1 MTPDEHP
8 MNPHLRT
15 LEALP
20 WLVNG
25 SADDPDLA
33 EARAHLARCNECQ
46 QWHAFDLTLASH
58 LREEPVVDQAPH
70 AAFARFIQRLD
81 ADESRRQRSERWFR
95 PLIAFG
101 RRVSLRNL
109 PLIVAL
115 QAVVIAGLAI
125 ALVMQPSAPARPELT
140 AVYRTLTS
148 TPAVTSSRAN
158 AMLRLVVDEHL
169 TAGELTALLGSVN
182 ARVVDGPNEL
192 GVFTI
197 EIAPTNAHD
206 QPDALALAKQLRNR
220 PGVRFAEPTGVARVE
235 R

>member
-1 MTPDEHP
+1 

-46 QWHAFDLTLASH
+46 QWHAFDLALASR
-58 LREEPVVDQAPH
+58 LGEEPVVDQAPH

-81 ADESRRQRSERWFR
+81 ADESRRQRRERWFL
-95 PLIAFG
+95 PLVTFG

-115 QAVVIAGLAI
+115 QAVVIAGLATT
-125 ALVMQPSAPARPELT
+125 LVMQPGTTTRPELT

-148 TPAVTSSRAN
+148 TPTVTGSRTN
-158 AMLRLVVDEHL
+158 AMLRLVVDERM
-169 TAGELTALLGSVN
+169 TAGELTTLLASVN
-182 ARVVDGPNEL
+182 ARVIDGPSEL

-206 QPDALALAKQLRNR
+206 QPDALALAKQLRDR

>member
-1 MTPDEHP
+1 MTRGDDS
-8 MNPHLRT
+8 MNPHART

-33 EARAHLARCNECQ
+33 EARAHLARCNDCQ
-46 QWHAFDLTLASH
+46 QWHAFDLALASH
-58 LREEPVVDQAPH
+58 LRDDPVVDQAPH

-81 ADESRRQRSERWFR
+81 ADESRRGRREHWFL
-95 PLIAFG
+95 PFVAFG

-125 ALVMQPSAPARPELT
+125 ALVMQPSAPARPELA

-148 TPAVTSSRAN
+148 TPAVTSAGTS
-158 AMLRLVVDEHL
+158 AMLRLVVDERM
-169 TAGELTALLGSVN
+169 TAGELTALLASVN
-182 ARVVDGPNEL
+182 ARIVDGPNEL

-197 EIAPTNAHD
+197 EIAAANAGD
-206 QPDALALAKQLRNR
+206 GPDALALARQLRDR
-220 PGVRFAEPTGVARVE
+220 PGVRFAEPTGAARME

>member
-1 MTPDEHP
+1 MTQRNDPA
-8 MNPHLRT
+8 NPHART

-33 EARAHLARCNECQ
+33 DARAHLARCNECQ
-46 QWHAFDLTLASH
+46 QWHAFDLALATR
-58 LREEPVVDQAPH
+58 LREEPVVDHAPH

-81 ADESRRQRSERWFR
+81 ADETRRERRERWFL
-95 PLIAFG
+95 PLVAFG

-115 QAVVIAGLAI
+115 QAVVIAGLGI
-125 ALVMQPSAPARPELT
+125 ALVMQPRSSRQPENP

-148 TPAVTSSRAN
+148 APAVPKAGTT
-158 AMLRLVVDEHL
+158 AMLRLVVDRSMTTGQL
-169 TAGELTALLGSVN
+169 AGLLGSVN
-182 ARVVDGPNEL
+182 ARIVDGPNDL

-197 EIAPTNAHD
+197 EVAPVAGVE
-206 QPDALALAKQLRNR
+206 PDPLALAKSLRDR
-220 PGVRFAEPTGVARVE
+220 PGVLFAEPTGAARME

>member
-1 MTPDEHP
+1 MTRADDS
-8 MNPHLRT
+8 MNPHART
-15 LEALP
+15 IAALP

-46 QWHAFDLTLASH
+46 QWHAFDLALASR
-58 LREEPVVDQAPH
+58 LTQEPVVDQAPH

-81 ADESRRQRSERWFR
+81 ADESRRRRHERWFL
-95 PLIAFG
+95 PFVAVG

-115 QAVVIAGLAI
+115 QAVVIAGLGV
-125 ALVMQPSAPARPELT
+125 ALVVRPGAPERSERT

-148 TPAVTSSRAN
+148 TPAVSSPGTTAL
-158 AMLRLVVDEHL
+158 LRLVVDERM
-169 TAGELTALLGSVN
+169 TAGDLASLLGSVN
-182 ARVVDGPNEL
+182 ARIVDGPNEL

-197 EIAPTNAHD
+197 EVATPAGSE
-206 QPDALALAKQLRNR
+206 PDALALAKELRDR
-220 PGVRFAEPTGVARVE
+220 PGVRFAEPTGAARME